1 MHGKM
6 TLKDAKLYGGIGAI
20 LGLIGG
26 LVPRIGFVLSL
37 AGLVLIFMAVKKI
50 SDETGDKDIF
60 DDFLKAFIIQIGGIV
75 LAAIIAIATV
85 GAFILG
91 AGIEGM
97 MREARNIAAIL
108 GGVLIALVILWIALV
123 IATYFRKRSYERIAE
138 RTGTDL
144 FRTTGLLYFI
154 GAITMVVLVGLLV
167 IFVAAILEIVSF
179 FSLPDE
185 LERPEETTA
194 MVY

>member
-1 MHGKM
+1 M